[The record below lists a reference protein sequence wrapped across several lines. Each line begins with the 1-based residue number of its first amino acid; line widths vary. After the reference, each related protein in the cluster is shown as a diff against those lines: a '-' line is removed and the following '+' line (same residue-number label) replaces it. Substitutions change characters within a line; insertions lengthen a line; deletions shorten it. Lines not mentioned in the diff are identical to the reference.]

1 MLALSKGRF
10 ARVLANLPGS
20 SKFFGPPRS
29 YVNSINDLDFLE
41 CHKIA
46 RLKEPQ
52 SVHHSIP
59 LAVGHSDL
67 EAEIVQKYQ
76 TINEPEQGLYLL
88 PKARVLGS
96 GFFHPVISHK
106 DRFVLDQAAYE
117 LERDRHPAHYAV
129 KLPKL
134 KKISG
139 NTFSLVERWSD
150 NYCHW
155 LFECVGKW
163 LLLEQTKPNNFPVI
177 EKFAALNVSKYPF
190 KAQVLES
197 IGIRAEQIV
206 DIGPS
211 DHLVFT
217 NFYIADPPYAINLPG
232 KDLVFVLRNK
242 ILPKIQKNLKR
253 ERIFISR
260 NRSGNRRAENENE
273 VEGVLAK
280 YNFKKVILEDLN
292 FLDQVALFH
301 NAAAV
306 FSQHGAGLVNIIFSE
321 PGTIVLEQFE
331 TDYINPC
338 YAMLAGKLGLGYQLL
353 VNPIY
358 KEFRIGGAWLDK
370 PNSTWIDCAMLER
383 ALSKLNF

>member
-1 MLALSKGRF
+1 MD
-10 ARVLANLPGS
+10 
-20 SKFFGPPRS
+20 
-29 YVNSINDLDFLE
+29 SIKDLDFLE

-46 RLKEPQ
+46 RLKESR
-52 SVHHSIP
+52 SVHHSLP
-59 LAVGHSDL
+59 FSEYYSDL
-67 EAEIVQKYQ
+67 EVEIARKYQ

-88 PKARVLGS
+88 PEARVLGS
-96 GFFHPVISHK
+96 VFFHPVISKK

-117 LERDRHPAHYAV
+117 LEQGRHPAHYAL

-139 NTFSLVERWSD
+139 NTFCLVERWSD

-197 IGIRAEQIV
+197 IGITAKKIV

-211 DHLVFT
+211 DHVFFS
-217 NFYIADPPYAINLPG
+217 NLYIADPPYAINLPG
-232 KDLVFVLRNK
+232 NDVVFALKNK
-242 ILPKIQKNLKR
+242 ILPKIQKKLKR

-260 NRSGNRRAENENE
+260 NRSANRRAENETE
-273 VEGVLAK
+273 VERVLAK
-280 YNFKKVILEDLN
+280 YDFKKVIMEDLN

-306 FSQHGAGLVNIIFSE
+306 FSQHGAGLVNIIFSQ
-321 PGTIVLEQFE
+321 PGTIILEQFE

-338 YAMLAGKLGLGYQLL
+338 YALLAGKLGLNYQLL
-353 VNPIY
+353 INPIH

-370 PNSTWIDCAMLER
+370 PNSTWIDCEMLEQ
-383 ALSKLNF
+383 ALSKMKF

>member
-1 MLALSKGRF
+1 MPTFTKGRL
-10 ARVLANLPGS
+10 ARILAKLPGS
-20 SKFFGPPRS
+20 SRYFGPPRR
-29 YVNSINDLDFLE
+29 YVESIKQLGAQEFR
-41 CHKIA
+41 KIA
-46 RLKEPQ
+46 ILKDAQ
-52 SVHHSIP
+52 SVSHPNPFS
-59 LAVGHSDL
+59 GCYSDL
-67 EAEIVQKYQ
+67 EAEIAQKYQ
-76 TINEPEQGLYLL
+76 TVNEHEQGIYLL
-88 PKARVLGS
+88 PEARVLG
-96 GFFHPVISHK
+96 GNYFHPVISNN

-117 LERDRHPAHYAV
+117 LEQGRHPAHYAV

-163 LLLEQTKPNNFPVI
+163 LLLEQTKANNFPVI

-370 PNSTWIDCAMLER
+370 PNSTWIDCAILER